1 MQVGACVN
9 MKEEMIRLFVDKIY
23 MEQLEKV
30 PSKILK
36 KQTI

>member
-1 MQVGACVN
+1 

-30 PSKILK
+30 PIKILK